1 MNESAEGSVR
11 SLTPIYIYL
20 CCPVMG
26 LSSLSDDKV
35 KLSAVFRVFPC
46 PRPVLLYYPHA
57 SNVIYIVFHN
67 KKNPSTLYVFL
78 VLKKYTPY
86 TKYFSCEKKIKHV
99 PSKLPA

>member
-11 SLTPIYIYL
+11 SLTPVYIYL

-46 PRPVLLYYPHA
+46 PRPVLFACLQ
-57 SNVIYIVFHN
+57 VIYIVFHN

-78 VLKKYTPY
+78 VLKNILPIPNI
-86 TKYFSCEKKIKHV
+86 FLVRKKIKRHV